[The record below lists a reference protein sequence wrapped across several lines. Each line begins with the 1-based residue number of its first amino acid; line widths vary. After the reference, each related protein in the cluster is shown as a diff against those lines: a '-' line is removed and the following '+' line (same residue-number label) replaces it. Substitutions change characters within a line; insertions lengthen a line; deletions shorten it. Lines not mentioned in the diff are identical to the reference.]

1 MKKFLSLVLSL
12 VMLVSMG
19 TTAFAAEKAPISFE
33 QYATDFESFLK
44 SGPEHIVTQH
54 YQIKYKHLFPN
65 MENNMIHP
73 N

>member
-44 SGPEHIVTQH
+44 SAT
-54 YQIKYKHLFPN
+54 YSNTTLQIKYKHLFPN

>member
-44 SGPEHIVTQH
+44 SATYSNTTLPDKVQKIGRAHV
-54 YQIKYKHLFPN
+54 
-65 MENNMIHP
+65 
-73 N
+73 